1 MFVCCPAYPFRLLI
15 DIVERFEAEN
25 PAPPGKTHYYFLDQ
39 FSLNQHKFVD
49 EGANQKEMQ
58 EMVVNALQSEMIRSA
73 HVLMCLHPWNQPVP
87 LRRMWCL
94 FELFTAVSNG
104 VELTMCFGEEDASA
118 LYTAIANGY
127 FDAEDAV
134 GEIDAA
140 NAGASVASD
149 KDMIM
154 RLIEEQV
161 GLDRFNSEM
170 REYLLKA
177 FKATVTG
184 VLARH
189 HGGNAGSGAGGG
201 RRGGRG
207 GGGRSVGGA
216 RGMGGMRGD
225 ASQRHVAGPA
235 EASPAA
241 PRALAAGGGSTA
253 GALVTTEAEAGV
265 GSNAPAALGE
275 QLGQVCWRM
284 SALEGQVG
292 SRMSAL
298 EEQMGSQ
305 MGSQASTLGARMS
318 ALEEQMASQVGA
330 RMSALE
336 GQVGARM
343 SALEG
348 QVSSQVG
355 VVASRMTGLEEQIAA
370 LTRMLH
376 STRTHN

>member
-1 MFVCCPAYPFRLLI
+1 
-15 DIVERFEAEN
+15 
-25 PAPPGKTHYYFLDQ
+25 
-39 FSLNQHKFVD
+39 
-49 EGANQKEMQ
+49 
-58 EMVVNALQSEMIRSA
+58 MVVNALQSEMIRSA

-94 FELFTAVSNG
+94 FELFTAVNNG

-161 GLDRFNSEM
+161 GLDRFNNEM

-184 VLARH
+184 VLARR
-189 HGGNAGSGAGGG
+189 HGGNAGGGAGGG

-207 GGGRSVGGA
+207 GGDRSVDGA
-216 RGMGGMRGD
+216 RGVRGMRSD
-225 ASQRHVAGPA
+225 LSQRRVAAPA
-235 EASPAA
+235 GAAPAA
-241 PRALAAGGGSTA
+241 PRALAAANGSTA
-253 GALVTTEAEAGV
+253 GALVITEAEAGAGTCA
-265 GSNAPAALGE
+265 GSNASAALGE
-275 QLGQVCWRM
+275 QMGQVCWRM

-298 EEQMGSQ
+298 EEQMASQ
-305 MGSQASTLGARMS
+305 LGSQASVLGARMS
-318 ALEEQMASQVGA
+318 AIEEQMASQLG
-330 RMSALE
+330 S
-336 GQVGARM
+336 RM

-355 VVASRMTGLEEQIAA
+355 VVASRMTALEEQIAA

>member
-201 RRGGRG
+201 R
-207 GGGRSVGGA
+207 SVGGA
-216 RGMGGMRGD
+216 RGMGGMRDD
-225 ASQRHVAGPA
+225 ASQRRVAGPA

-241 PRALAAGGGSTA
+241 PQALAAGGGSTA

-298 EEQMGSQ
+298 EAQVGS
-305 MGSQASTLGARMS
+305 RMS
-318 ALEEQMASQVGA
+318 ALEEQMASQI
-330 RMSALE
+330 
-336 GQVGARM
+336 GARM

>member
-1 MFVCCPAYPFRLLI
+1 
-15 DIVERFEAEN
+15 
-25 PAPPGKTHYYFLDQ
+25 
-39 FSLNQHKFVD
+39 
-49 EGANQKEMQ
+49 
-58 EMVVNALQSEMIRSA
+58 MVVNALRSEMIRSA

-140 NAGASVASD
+140 NAGASLASD

-154 RLIEEQV
+154 RLIDEQV

-189 HGGNAGSGAGGG
+189 HGGNAG
-201 RRGGRG
+201 GRG
-207 GGGRSVGGA
+207 GGGRRSM
-216 RGMGGMRGD
+216 RGMRSD
-225 ASQRHVAGPA
+225 LPRRRASTPA
-235 EASPAA
+235 EAAPAA
-241 PRALAAGGGSTA
+241 PRTLAAPTGSTA
-253 GALVTTEAEAGV
+253 GALVMAEAGAGAGA
-265 GSNAPAALGE
+265 GSNASAALGE
-275 QLGQVCWRM
+275 QMGQLCSRM

-298 EEQMGSQ
+298 EEQM
-305 MGSQASTLGARMS
+305 
-318 ALEEQMASQVGA
+318 ASQI
-330 RMSALE
+330 
-336 GQVGARM
+336 GARM